1 MGRRVLSIEIPRAS
15 GMDSVTS
22 PTKVVLRK
30 TPLNALHRRLGAKMV
45 NFGGWDMPVEYPSN
59 GGLVAEHKTVRGN
72 VGVFDVSHMGD
83 IRIRTGRV
91 AGGALAAVQHL
102 SMNDASKLAIG
113 QAQYSAMLY
122 PEGTFVDD
130 VIVHRLGEDDYLF
143 VINAGTREKD
153 INWVRDNTK
162 GFDCVVEELSDA
174 YTQIAIQGPRAQELL
189 QKLTDANIGAI
200 KNYWFTH
207 GTVCGLKNTLIART
221 GYTGEDG
228 FEIYVPSDVATSE
241 MVWNKVMEAG
251 REFGIIPCGLGARN
265 TLRLESKMAL
275 YGHEIS
281 DKINVWEAGLDRYC
295 KMEKGDFIGRAALE
309 RAKAAGLTRALVGLE
324 MVDRGIARDEYCCCD
339 ENGSAIGVITS
350 GSPSPTLC
358 KNIAL
363 AYVPPA
369 MTAVGTPIYV
379 QIRTQK
385 CKAQVVATPFYKR
398 PKKAAA
404 PQAAANV

>member
-1 MGRRVLSIEIPRAS
+1 MSE
-15 GMDSVTS
+15 
-22 PTKVVLRK
+22 LRK

-45 NFGGWDMPVEYPSN
+45 NFGGWDMPVEYPSS
-59 GGLVAEHKTVRGN
+59 GGLMAEHRAVRGS

-83 IRIRTGRV
+83 IRIRSGKQR
-91 AGGALAAVQHL
+91 GGALAAVQHI

-113 QAQYSAMLY
+113 QAHYSAMLY
-122 PEGTFVDD
+122 PEGAFVDD
-130 VIVHRLGEDDYLF
+130 VIVHRLGEDDFLL

-153 INWVRDNTK
+153 INWVRENTRK
-162 GFDCVVEELSDA
+162 FDCVVEELSDA
-174 YTQIAIQGPRAQELL
+174 YTQLAIQGPRAVDVL
-189 QKLTDANIGAI
+189 QKLTDADLSGI

-241 MVWNKVMEAG
+241 KVWNQVMEAG
-251 REFGIIPCGLGARN
+251 RGFGIIPCGLGSRN

-295 KMEKGDFIGRAALE
+295 KMEKGEFIGRAALE
-309 RAKAAGLTRALVGLE
+309 RAKAAGLQRTLVGIE
-324 MVDRGIARDEYCCCD
+324 MIDRGIARDEYCCCS
-339 ENGSAIGVITS
+339 EAGEKIGVVTS
-350 GSPSPTLC
+350 GSPSPTLG

-369 MTAVGTPIYV
+369 FSSLGTILYV
-379 QIRTQK
+379 EIRGQK

-398 PKKAAA
+398 QKKAAA
-404 PQAAANV
+404 PHVS